1 MSDMNEPMD
10 EKAMSEDAHEYD
22 GPCEAGCLSFH
33 GGEKRHHPTC
43 GHYPHSLTKYNAERI
58 KELEAQV
65 AGLLRVVTDNHVA
78 LTRAEEAEAQLKKYA
93 EPKWGMAFDDY
104 TEAIKR
110 MYADGVKAARLG
122 KPADAGEMKTPRLVD
137 DFPKKGNHIGD
148 LIRLPSGQVYE
159 WIGRSGDYTRWSRN
173 YSRENE

>member
-1 MSDMNEPMD
+1 MD

-43 GHYPHSLTKYNAERI
+43 GHYPHSLTKYNDDRI

-65 AGLLRVVTDNHVA
+65 AG
-78 LTRAEEAEAQLKKYA
+78 
-93 EPKWGMAFDDY
+93 Y

-122 KPADAGEMKTPRLVD
+122 KPADAGEMKIPRLVE

-173 YSRENE
+173 YSKDEK